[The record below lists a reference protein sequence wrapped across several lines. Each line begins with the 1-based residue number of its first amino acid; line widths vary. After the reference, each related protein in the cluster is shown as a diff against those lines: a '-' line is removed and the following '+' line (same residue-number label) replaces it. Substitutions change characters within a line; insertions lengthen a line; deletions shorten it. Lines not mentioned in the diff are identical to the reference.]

1 MLQGVNEILP
11 DELSKRH
18 DVLEKMVACFKNKG
32 YNRVTT
38 PTFEPYEEIS
48 KGWGKYLKE
57 ESIKFI
63 SDDGVI
69 MVLRP
74 EMTTPIARLVSA
86 RNQELSFPQKFF
98 YLENVFRKKH
108 ILRKQEFLQIGAE
121 LLGDASIDAD
131 VQTVKLLIEVISS
144 AGITDFKIEIGHVEH
159 SMEQKAEVREA
170 LLNREYNKLDK
181 LPELGDVSI
190 LPKGSYLKEFDDLF
204 RKVAPG
210 KVKHLVYNLGLA
222 EEVTYYTGIIFNV
235 LLDGV
240 GFVVGSGG
248 RYDNLYKEYSFEMPA
263 IGFAIGFEKLITYF
277 KGQE

>member
-1 MLQGVNEILP
+1 VLQGVNEILP

-18 DVLEKMVACFKNKG
+18 DVMEKMVECFKAKG

-38 PTFEPYEEIS
+38 PTFEPYEELS

-63 SDDGVI
+63 SDDGSI

-86 RNQELSFPQKFF
+86 RNQELTFPQKFF

-121 LLGDASIDAD
+121 FLGDKSINAD
-131 VQTVKLLIEVISS
+131 VQLVNLLIDVLSS
-144 AGITDFKIEIGHVEH
+144 AGIADFKIEIGHIEN
-159 SMEQKAEVREA
+159 SKNQTEEVREA
-170 LLNREYNKLDK
+170 LVSREYNKLEK
-181 LPELGDVSI
+181 LPELGDCSI
-190 LPKGSYLKEFDDLF
+190 LPAGSYLKEFDDIF

-210 KVKHLVYNLGLA
+210 KANHLVYNLGLA
-222 EEVTYYTGIIFNV
+222 EEVTYYTGIMFNV

-240 GFVVGSGG
+240 GYVVGSGG
-248 RYDNLYKEYSFEMPA
+248 RYDNLYQEYSFDMPA

-277 KGQE
+277 KG

>member
-1 MLQGVNEILP
+1 VLQGVNEILP

-18 DVLEKMVACFKNKG
+18 DVIERIIECFKSNE
-32 YNRVTT
+32 YSRITT
-38 PTFEPYEEIS
+38 PTFEPYEELS

-63 SDDGVI
+63 GDDGSI

-86 RNQELSFPQKFF
+86 RNQELRFPQKLF

-121 LLGDASIDAD
+121 LLGDDSINAD
-131 VQTVKLLIEVISS
+131 VQIVSLLIDVMKS
-144 AGITDFKIEIGHVEH
+144 AGIKEFKIEIGHIEN
-159 SMEQKAEVREA
+159 SDNKSQEVKEA
-170 LLNREYNKLDK
+170 LVSREYNKLDK
-181 LPELGDVSI
+181 LPALGDSSI
-190 LPKGSYLKEFDDLF
+190 LPKDSYLKQFDDIF
-204 RKVAPG
+204 KKQAPENLNY
-210 KVKHLVYNLGLA
+210 VVYNLGLA

-235 LLDGV
+235 LIDGV
-240 GFVVGSGG
+240 GYIVGSGG
-248 RYDNLYKEYSFEMPA
+248 RYDKLYKDYSFDIPA

-277 KGQE
+277 KG